1 MTPFEQAERFAKNL
15 QTTMEIAQALAE
27 IDDLTDEEKE
37 KPETQAMIEIL
48 TIALSALMGTVAE
61 A

>member
-15 QTTMEIAQALAE
+15 KTTMEIAQALAE
-27 IDDLTDEEKE
+27 IDDLTDEERA

-48 TIALSALMGTVAE
+48 TIALSAMMGTVAE
-61 A
+61 G

>member
-27 IDDLTDEEKE
+27 IDSLTDEEKE

-48 TIALSALMGTVAE
+48 TIALSAMMGTVAE
-61 A
+61 G

>member
-15 QTTMEIAQALAE
+15 QTTLEIAQALAE
-27 IDDLTDEEKE
+27 IDDLTDEERA

-61 A
+61 G

>member
-1 MTPFEQAERFAKNL
+1 MTPFEQGERFAKNL

-27 IDDLTDEEKE
+27 IDSLTDEEKE

-61 A
+61 G

>member
-27 IDDLTDEEKE
+27 IDSLTDEEKE

-61 A
+61 G

>member
-27 IDDLTDEEKE
+27 IDSLTDEEKE
-37 KPETQAMIEIL
+37 RPETQAMIEIL

-61 A
+61 G